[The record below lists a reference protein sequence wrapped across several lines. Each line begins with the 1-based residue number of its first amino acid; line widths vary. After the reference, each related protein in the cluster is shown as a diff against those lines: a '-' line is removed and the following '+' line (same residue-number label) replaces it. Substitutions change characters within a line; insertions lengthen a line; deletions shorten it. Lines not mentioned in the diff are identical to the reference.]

1 MYKIYSIILFVL
13 FLFHPNSE
21 AVENMKNQY
30 IPADYVIMAN
40 DISAKVQKTLSDR
53 YKMKIL
59 GVKSGLAECVNVL
72 GLSFQISG
80 PLSKEELRIILVDS
94 VEEFL
99 SEINSNVKIR
109 PFLKNFPF
117 TAKEIT
123 ITLFIKNKKGQ
134 QIYHPD
140 ISLAYA
146 SAGEVAF
153 NTVNINNLNGY
164 ESREREIY
172 EIAYE
177 IVKRENK

>member
-1 MYKIYSIILFVL
+1 MYKNYLTSLFVL
-13 FLFHPNSE
+13 CLFHLNLE

-40 DISAKVQKTLSDR
+40 NISAQVQKTLSER

-59 GVKSGLAECVNVL
+59 GVKSGLADCVNVL
-72 GLSFQISG
+72 GLSFQVTG
-80 PLSKEELRIILVDS
+80 PLSKEELRIILVGS

-99 SEINSNVKIR
+99 TQINSNVQIR

-117 TAKEIT
+117 TAKQIT
-123 ITLFIKNKKGQ
+123 ITLFIKNKNGQ
-134 QIYHPD
+134 NIYHPD

-153 NTVNINNLNGY
+153 NTVNINNIYGY

-177 IVKRENK
+177 TVKRENR